1 MVTGVVSRIGN
12 TRSGSKPGPRSPS
25 WRRAVVRS
33 LAAAPAHGGK
43 HIAWLR
49 SVKSRN
55 PPRPAPFVNLNGKAI
70 GLYIARANRV
80 STYAFSAR
88 LVKRILDKLMPKN
101 KPAIK

>member
-1 MVTGVVSRIGN
+1 MGN

-25 WRRAVVRS
+25 WRRTAVRS

-43 HIAWLR
+43 HIAWQR

-70 GLYIARANRV
+70 GFYIARASHV
-80 STYAFSAR
+80 STYAFPAR
-88 LVKRILDKLMPKN
+88 LVKQILDLLIPEPKTAA
-101 KPAIK
+101 K